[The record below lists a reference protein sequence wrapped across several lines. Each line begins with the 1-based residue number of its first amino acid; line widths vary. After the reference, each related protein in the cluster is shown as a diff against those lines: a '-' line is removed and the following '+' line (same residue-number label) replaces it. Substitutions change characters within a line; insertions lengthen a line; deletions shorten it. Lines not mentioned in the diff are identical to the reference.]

1 MRVDAVLIGEFAYLQ
16 MLNPTAVNDMPSWLL
31 LTSWLSLLANAQPFY
46 NAAAAAVGDDT
57 THVRLVRPALTARAR
72 SDGSGY
78 ASGGAL
84 IEVDP
89 RGLALLRSPALAN
102 RAVRTVAV
110 RIGVGFV
117 YVAYNTELAFQ
128 PL

>member
-1 MRVDAVLIGEFAYLQ
+1 
-16 MLNPTAVNDMPSWLL
+16 MPPKANGRPFGGLL
-31 LTSWLSLLANAQPFY
+31 VVWVSLLAEGLLFC
-46 NAAAAAVGDDT
+46 NAAAGAAGDE
-57 THVRLVRPALTARAR
+57 THVRLVRPALAAR
-72 SDGSGY
+72 SRMDGSGY

-110 RIGVGFV
+110 RLGDVVLLTLHGK
-117 YVAYNTELAFQ
+117 
-128 PL
+128 